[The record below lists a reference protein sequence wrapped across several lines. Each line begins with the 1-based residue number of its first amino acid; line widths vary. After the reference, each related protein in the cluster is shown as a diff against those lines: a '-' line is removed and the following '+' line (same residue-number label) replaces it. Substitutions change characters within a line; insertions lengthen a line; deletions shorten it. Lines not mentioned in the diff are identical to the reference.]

1 MLAQLKKLAFALI
14 GLIVLSSFAIISQ
27 IGQKDTG
34 IGFNDTSSMNQDSS
48 MMKDT
53 LWLKYTPI
61 IPKTFIQSD
70 AWYLQ
75 TITKDKIDSSFNVLE
90 LYQNYYAQKKNAYQL
105 YNQKTTLANS
115 GDVLY
120 KIEQKF
126 ALPDKDL
133 LFYSIIGLLL
143 LYGFIINIFP
153 QYIPKLFSQ
162 FSQSS
167 LRMMQHREQLLQ
179 NSIASLI
186 MNISFIMSFS
196 LLATLIIFN
205 GHLLPINF
213 WEAYLYMCIF
223 FLVLYIGKYI
233 CLTIA
238 GYVFNTKE
246 LVQTYIFVVFLINK
260 VLGILFI
267 PFILVLAF
275 AKPYLYPFAIAGSGL
290 LMLLLILYRYLFS
303 LTSVRNKLHI
313 SSFHFFL
320 YLCAF
325 EVLPLLILY
334 KLIVQYFGGTY

>member
-1 MLAQLKKLAFALI
+1 MLAQVKKISLSLI
-14 GLIVLSSFAIISQ
+14 GLFILSGFAITKVS
-27 IGQKDTG
+27 GQRDSNYLFSDTAG
-34 IGFNDTSSMNQDSS
+34 VVQDSLLV
-48 MMKDT
+48 KDT

-61 IPKTFIQSD
+61 VPKSFIEAD

-75 TITKDKIDSSFNVLE
+75 SIPRNPKDSSFNVLSI
-90 LYQNYYAQKKNAYQL
+90 YRSFYAQKKNAYQL
-105 YNQKTTLANS
+105 YNQKTGLAS
-115 GDVLY
+115 AGDVLY

-126 ALPDKDL
+126 SLPDKDL
-133 LFYSIIGLLL
+133 LFYAIIGLLL

-179 NSIASLI
+179 NSFASLT
-186 MNISFIMSFS
+186 MNIGFVMSFS
-196 LLATLIIFN
+196 LLATLVIFN

-213 WEAYLYMCIF
+213 WEGYLYMCIF
-223 FLVLYIGKYI
+223 FIGLYLGKYI

-238 GYVFNTKE
+238 GYIFNTKE
-246 LVQTYIFVVFLINK
+246 LVQTYIFVVFMINK
-260 VLGILFI
+260 VLGILLI
-267 PFILVLAF
+267 PFILIVAF
-275 AKPYLYPFAIAGSGL
+275 AKPSLHPIALTGAGL

-325 EVLPLLILY
+325 EVLPILILY